1 MKNTVPF
8 RVLALP
14 VFFLTTAAAQQ
25 QTLKVEPQSSVVA
38 FSLGDVLHQVH
49 GTFHVQSG
57 TVEFDP
63 RASKIGGSVVV
74 AAGSGK
80 SGNDARDRKMNTEIL
95 DAAHF
100 AEVSFAPR
108 SYQGAISPAGD
119 SRIQVTGV
127 FTLHGAQHDL
137 TVPMEIHIEGT
148 NCTVKTHFAVP
159 YVKWGLKDPSA
170 FILRVSKEVEI
181 DLSLVGALTRPS

>member
-1 MKNTVPF
+1 MKNTVSF
-8 RVLALP
+8 RLLALSL
-14 VFFLTTAAAQQ
+14 FFLTTAVAQQ
-25 QTLKVEPQSSVVA
+25 QTLKIEPQSSIVA
-38 FSLGDVLHQVH
+38 FSLGDVLHEVH

-57 TVEFDP
+57 TVDFDP
-63 RASKIGGSVVV
+63 SASKIGGGVVV

-80 SGNDARDRKMNTEIL
+80 SGNDTRDRKMTTEIL

-108 SYQGAISPAGD
+108 NYQGTISPTGD
-119 SRIQVTGV
+119 SKIQVTGV
-127 FTLHGAQHDL
+127 FTLHGAQHEL

-148 NCTVKTHFAVP
+148 SCTVKTHFAVP
-159 YVKWGLKDPSA
+159 YVKWGLKDPST

-181 DLSLVGALTRPS
+181 DLTLVGALTRPS